1 MSNRHLARAIAM
13 QSLYQYDFLDTNNHK
28 PNLRVIVDHNRD
40 EFAPDFDD
48 KGFINELA
56 DGVLIHTKE
65 IDALITKYA
74 PDWPIDQIT
83 TVDRNILRLGVF
95 ELKFSPNIPSKVAI
109 NEAIE
114 LAKTFGGESSGKF
127 VNGVLG
133 AIYRDM
139 VEKGEMKD
147 IDKNNGKDKPLSA
160 EARSAKKEEEKNES

>member
-1 MSNRHLARAIAM
+1 M
-13 QSLYQYDFLDTNNHK
+13 QSLYQWDFLTTSGHK
-28 PNLRVIVDHNRD
+28 TKLDQIVGHNKD

-48 KGFINELA
+48 KGFISELA
-56 DGVLIHTKE
+56 QGVMDHMDE
-65 IDALITKYA
+65 INKLITKYA

-83 TVDRNILRLGVF
+83 TIDRNILRLGVF

-127 VNGVLG
+127 INGVLG

-139 VEKGEMKD
+139 VDKGEIKE
-147 IDKNNGKDKPLSA
+147 IDQENNK
-160 EARSAKKEEEKNES
+160 AKKDTTIKEK